1 MADEGAST
9 RRRDIQGLRA
19 IAVLVVIA
27 NHAHLSGFSGGFI
40 GVDVFFVISGFVITS
55 SLMRDRS
62 TTRRRALARFYAHR
76 IARIVPAATLTLIA
90 TIVAARIV
98 LGAAFPPTLASDV
111 RWAALFGANLHFM
124 ASGANYFVQ
133 GLPPSLVTHFWSLS
147 VEEQFYLVI
156 PLVVSLLAFGPR
168 RMRPHALRLFFA
180 AVIVVSLVV
189 AWRLTSSNAV
199 VAYYSPW
206 SRMGELALGGL
217 LALTPTTWWS
227 KHRGWSA
234 VAGALGLAAIGLATI
249 TFSTSTPFPSYRFL
263 LPVLGAALILWTGEH
278 QVSHGPTYLLSRD
291 PLVYLG
297 DISYSLYLFH
307 FAWLMIPQMLPTPWT
322 FDGAPT
328 VETLSAIAMAAA
340 SYHFV
345 EQPLRRASWLR
356 DDLFSSLL
364 FAACA
369 IAVVWNVTLLV
380 H

>member
-1 MADEGAST
+1 MTDEGATT

-19 IAVLVVIA
+19 VAVLIVIA
-27 NHAHLSGFSGGFI
+27 NHAHLSGFGGGFV

-55 SLMRDRS
+55 SLLRDRS

-76 IARIVPAATLTLIA
+76 IARIIPAATVTLMA
-90 TIVAARIV
+90 TMVVARLA
-98 LGAAFPPTLASDV
+98 LGSAVPPTLASDV

-147 VEEQFYLVI
+147 VEEQFYVVI
-156 PLVVSLLAFGPR
+156 PLVVTLASFGSRRRPQLLR
-168 RMRPHALRLFFA
+168 VFFA
-180 AVIVVSLVV
+180 VVVIVSLIA

-199 VAYYSPW
+199 VAYYSPL

-217 LALTPTTWWS
+217 LALTPSGGWAR
-227 KHRGWSA
+227 HRGLSA
-234 VAGALGLAAIGLATI
+234 ACGALGLAAIAVATL
-249 TFSTSTPFPSYRFL
+249 TFSDATPFPSYRFL
-263 LPVLGAALILWTGEH
+263 LPVAGAALVLWTGEH
-278 QVSHGPTYLLSRD
+278 QVSHGPSYLLSQD

-328 VETLSAIAMAAA
+328 VETLCAIAMAAA
-340 SYHFV
+340 SYHFI

-364 FAACA
+364 FVACA
-369 IAVVWNVTLLV
+369 VMLVWNVTLLV

>member
-1 MADEGAST
+1 MTDEGATT

-19 IAVLVVIA
+19 VAVLIVIA
-27 NHAHLSGFSGGFI
+27 NHAHLSGFGGGFV

-55 SLMRDRS
+55 SLLRDRS

-76 IARIVPAATLTLIA
+76 IARIIPAATVTLMA
-90 TIVAARIV
+90 TMVVARLA
-98 LGAAFPPTLASDV
+98 LGSAFPPTLASDV

-147 VEEQFYLVI
+147 VEEQFYVVI
-156 PLVVSLLAFGPR
+156 PLVVTLASFGSRRRPQLLR
-168 RMRPHALRLFFA
+168 VFFA
-180 AVIVVSLVV
+180 VVVIVSLIA

-199 VAYYSPW
+199 VAYYSPL

-217 LALTPTTWWS
+217 LALTPSGGWAR
-227 KHRGWSA
+227 HRGFSA
-234 VAGALGLAAIGLATI
+234 VCGALGLAAIAVATL
-249 TFSTSTPFPSYRFL
+249 TFSDATPFPSYRFL
-263 LPVLGAALILWTGEH
+263 LPVAGAALVLWTGEH
-278 QVSHGPTYLLSRD
+278 QVSHGPSYLLSQD

-328 VETLSAIAMAAA
+328 VETLCAIAMAAA
-340 SYHFV
+340 SYHFI

-364 FAACA
+364 FVACA
-369 IAVVWNVTLLV
+369 VMLVWNVTLLV

>member
-1 MADEGAST
+1 MTDEGATT

-19 IAVLVVIA
+19 VAVLIVIA
-27 NHAHLSGFSGGFI
+27 NHAHLSGFGGGFV

-55 SLMRDRS
+55 SLLRDRS

-76 IARIVPAATLTLIA
+76 IARIIPAATVTLMA
-90 TIVAARIV
+90 TMVVARLA
-98 LGAAFPPTLASDV
+98 LGSAFPPTLASDV

-147 VEEQFYLVI
+147 VEEQFYVVI
-156 PLVVSLLAFGPR
+156 PLVVTLASFGSRRRPQLLR
-168 RMRPHALRLFFA
+168 VFFA
-180 AVIVVSLVV
+180 VVVIVSLIA

-199 VAYYSPW
+199 VAYYSPL

-217 LALTPTTWWS
+217 LALTPSGGWAR
-227 KHRGWSA
+227 HRGLSA
-234 VAGALGLAAIGLATI
+234 ACGALGLAAIAVATL
-249 TFSTSTPFPSYRFL
+249 TFSDATPFPSYRFL
-263 LPVLGAALILWTGEH
+263 LPVAGAALVLWTGEH
-278 QVSHGPTYLLSRD
+278 QVSHGPSYLLSQD

-297 DISYSLYLFH
+297 DISYSLYRLH

-328 VETLSAIAMAAA
+328 VETLCAIAMAAA
-340 SYHFV
+340 SYHFI

-364 FAACA
+364 FVACA
-369 IAVVWNVTLLV
+369 VMLVWNVTLLV